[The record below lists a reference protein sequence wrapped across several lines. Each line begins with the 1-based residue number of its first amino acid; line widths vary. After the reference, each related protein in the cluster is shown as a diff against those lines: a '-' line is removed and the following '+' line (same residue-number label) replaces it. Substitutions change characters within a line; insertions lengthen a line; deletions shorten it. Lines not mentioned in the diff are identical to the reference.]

1 MKWGHFDG
9 AKPTLKI
16 RLASWAF
23 HTILKRFRI
32 LNAENL
38 GSVGQRAAKLLAVK
52 VGGLK
57 KKSAGRP
64 RPHSNQSARVRFW
77 SRSNH
82 SQSLMASNFATL
94 WPTDSKFL
102 ALKNLNPLKT
112 VLKFQEASSVLKMGF
127 ALSKWPHLHR
137 AYLVTVPEYLSQS
150 VRGKG
155 LALTT
160 GCSWV
165 FISWLDKYF
174 FLSPNFLQK
183 NTKIQII
190 FFPAITKIQS
200 KTYKIITLYYK
211 RTGRAVGKSSR
222 MIWTEHSTL
231 ILLISIPF

>member
-1 MKWGHFDG
+1 MLLAPWFLAYFHKGFRSFS
-9 AKPTLKI
+9 AK
-16 RLASWAF
+16 
-23 HTILKRFRI
+23 
-32 LNAENL
+32 NL

-64 RPHSNQSARVRFW
+64 WPHSNQSARVRFR

-137 AYLVTVPEYLSQS
+137 AYLVTVREYLSQS
-150 VRGKG
+150 VEIRWK
-155 LALTT
+155 L
-160 GCSWV
+160 C
-165 FISWLDKYF
+165 
-174 FLSPNFLQK
+174 
-183 NTKIQII
+183 KIQPWRNLNC
-190 FFPAITKIQS
+190 F
-200 KTYKIITLYYK
+200 L
-211 RTGRAVGKSSR
+211 
-222 MIWTEHSTL
+222 
-231 ILLISIPF
+231 